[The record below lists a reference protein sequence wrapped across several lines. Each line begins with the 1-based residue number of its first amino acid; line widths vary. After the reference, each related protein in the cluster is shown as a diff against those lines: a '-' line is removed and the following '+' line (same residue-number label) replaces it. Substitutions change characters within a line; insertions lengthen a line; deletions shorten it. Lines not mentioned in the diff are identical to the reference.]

1 MKYIKG
7 NDRSQIALI
16 PSSLEESIDQNSTV
30 RVIDLF
36 VDSLDLAELDFKLD
50 HTENGRPAYHPSDLL
65 KLYLYGYMNKER
77 SSRCLERECKSNLE
91 AMWLMKSLTPDHNT
105 ISNFRRDNPEGIAAV
120 FRATVKIAKNFD
132 LIGGKLIAGDS
143 TKLRA
148 QNSKKNNYNKK
159 KIARH
164 IKFID
169 NSLEKYNE
177 LLAQADGDDK
187 EKIQDKIDNANKR
200 KEDYENLDKQLDETG
215 ETQISTTDP
224 DSRNIMLRNNIC
236 EVAYSA
242 QTTVDDKNKI
252 PIDYKLTNQNDAKAM
267 GEMLERAEEII
278 EHNNFTALY
287 DKGYHNGSELKKAEE
302 LEIKTIVA
310 IPNNNG
316 ATRAPD
322 EKYYSD
328 KFIYNQ
334 QPDTYTCPQGQALTT
349 KGKWYEMKSGAKVKH
364 YKTKA
369 CKTCPARNLCT
380 RSKTGRLLS
389 RSEFQPQYENNQ
401 KRFDK
406 NYQLYRQRQAI
417 VEHPYGTIK
426 RQWGFC
432 YIITKRGMDRASA
445 DVGLMFT
452 AYNLRRLFSIIGQN
466 ELKKYFKELD
476 HFLTPILISAK
487 LILSVLTTT
496 FRNLK
501 YYKPNLQH
509 A

>member
-1 MKYIKG
+1 
-7 NDRSQIALI
+7 
-16 PSSLEESIDQNSTV
+16 
-30 RVIDLF
+30 
-36 VDSLDLAELDFKLD
+36 
-50 HTENGRPAYHPSDLL
+50 
-65 KLYLYGYMNKER
+65 
-77 SSRCLERECKSNLE
+77 
-91 AMWLMKSLTPDHNT
+91 
-105 ISNFRRDNPEGIAAV
+105 
-120 FRATVKIAKNFD
+120 
-132 LIGGKLIAGDS
+132 
-143 TKLRA
+143 
-148 QNSKKNNYNKK
+148 
-159 KIARH
+159 
-164 IKFID
+164 
-169 NSLEKYNE
+169 
-177 LLAQADGDDK
+177 
-187 EKIQDKIDNANKR
+187 
-200 KEDYENLDKQLDETG
+200 
-215 ETQISTTDP
+215 
-224 DSRNIMLRNNIC
+224 
-236 EVAYSA
+236 
-242 QTTVDDKNKI
+242 KNKI

-334 QPDTYTCPQGQALTT
+334 QTDTYTCPQGQELTT

-364 YKTKA
+364 YKIKA

-417 VEHPYGTIK
+417 VEHPYGIIK

-432 YIITKRGMDRASA
+432 YIITKKGIDRASRRRKYYC
-445 DVGLMFT
+445 VIVFT

-466 ELKKYFKELD
+466 KLKKYFKELD
-476 HFLTPILISAK
+476 YFLTRILISVK
-487 LILSVLTTT
+487 LILCVLTTT